1 MNARQ
6 STFFGQARRGMALPM
21 VIVVLLVL
29 SASFVG
35 GVALARG
42 ERALDD
48 AGKTG
53 VLAQTYAE
61 TGLQRIIAD
70 RGGLGLSGVPGA
82 SDSVR
87 VTFSGGYYD
96 VTTTRL
102 RAAVGTTV
110 PGLYFL
116 RSHAVITR
124 GGVAGAPSAE
134 YTVTQLA
141 VWINGTMMVQSAL
154 TSVNGTDKSGAAG
167 VISGAD
173 QCPPGSGGTNDTL
186 PAVAVPTL
194 ASDGGPGYDGSLTPL
209 TGDPQVSYLGATPA
223 AAAAASPI
231 QWQGLYDGTSVTA
244 DYTVDWQGVAIAPD
258 TLNFPSD
265 AWFTANPTAFPVIHV
280 KNGPPNSG
288 TEFVLNIFGRGM
300 LIIQDDI
307 RLDGNNAG
315 WDGIILAGGRLRTN
329 GSNRVSGAT
338 VSGLNTQLGYTPLP
352 SDINDLNGTKQFLY
366 NSCNVKSAT
375 AAMGKLR
382 VYKNTWSMN
391 FKTF

>member
-1 MNARQ
+1 MSAPPRA
-6 STFFGQARRGMALPM
+6 FFQRPRRGMALPM

-29 SASFVG
+29 SASLAG
-35 GVALARG
+35 GIALARG

-87 VTFSGGYYD
+87 VTFTGGYYD

-102 RAAVGTTV
+102 RAAVGTDV
-110 PGLYFL
+110 PGLYL
-116 RSHAVITR
+116 VRSHAVITSTGV
-124 GGVAGAPSAE
+124 GGGPSAE

-141 VWINGTMMVQSAL
+141 VWMSGTMLVQSAL
-154 TSVNGTDKSGAAG
+154 TSVNGTEKSGAAG
-167 VISGAD
+167 AISGAD
-173 QCPPGSGGTNDTL
+173 QCSPGSGGTNDTL

-194 ASDGGPGYDGSLTPL
+194 ASDGGPGYDGSTAPL
-209 TGDPQVSYLGATPA
+209 TGDPKVSYLGATPTE
-223 AAAAASPI
+223 AAAASPI
-231 QWQGLYDGTSVTA
+231 QWQGIYDGTSITA
-244 DYTVDWQGVAIAPD
+244 DYTVDWQGNAISPD

-265 AWFTANPTAFPVIHV
+265 AWFTANPTVFPVIYV
-280 KNGPPNSG
+280 QNGPPNAG
-288 TEFVLNIFGRGM
+288 TEFVLDVFGRGL
-300 LIIQDDI
+300 LIVQDDI

-315 WDGIILAGGRLRTN
+315 WDGIILVGGRLRTN

-338 VSGLNTQLGYTPLP
+338 VAGLNTQLGYTPGP
-352 SDINDLNGTKQFLY
+352 TDINDLNGTKQFLY
-366 NSCNVKSAT
+366 DSCNVRSAT
-375 AAMGKLR
+375 MAMGKLR
-382 VYKNTWSMN
+382 VYKNTWSN
-391 FKTF
+391 IYKTF